1 MVSNKLRCVFE
12 SYISIQIFVIIGAQ
26 IAILGL
32 GIANV
37 GGFGKMW
44 RINKAM
50 GRIKLP
56 ESKFDFHSRHSFWNI
71 ILTPTLEWTLQMG
84 AAQMAIQRLKGLPNM
99 RQAMASLFLTGII
112 VVAITTLSMAVGLI
126 VTSSFA
132 GCDPLVTKAIADEN
146 QYLPFLA
153 LSLFSDY
160 PGLTGLFVA
169 AIFCAMLSSISS
181 GINAVANVIWDDF
194 LRQAAFFRNMPDRSA
209 SIVVR
214 LTSFLFGVIPI
225 AIAFAA
231 KGFGDN
237 VQKMGTVF
245 VAITTGAMNAI
256 FIGCYFVRRT
266 NANGLMVGSLFSVVI
281 VGWWVL
287 GGTIHTS
294 PVEKLVTFGT
304 DNCTDLA
311 QAMSD
316 GSLPSLIAE
325 AKEAANASKP
335 FPDVD
340 WSSFP
345 YYLYNLSYLW
355 YQLIGTV
362 VALVV
367 SVIFSLI
374 FDAVDRRKTK
384 ANGTTVS
391 SRVDNS
397 LIFSFDKLRTGLK
410 GSTSVGQKPKAKG
423 EEQYAEEETMM

>member
-1 MVSNKLRCVFE
+1 MPFHSEIALP
-12 SYISIQIFVIIGAQ
+12 QIFVIIGAQ
-26 IAILGL
+26 VAILCL
-32 GIANV
+32 GISDV
-37 GGFGKMW
+37 GGFGQMW
-44 RINKAM
+44 RINEAM

-56 ESKFDFHSRHSFWNI
+56 ETKFDFHSRHSFWNI
-71 ILTPTLEWTLQMG
+71 IITPTLEWTLQMG
-84 AAQMAIQRLKGLPNM
+84 AAQMAIQRLKSLPNM

-112 VVAITTLSMAVGLI
+112 VVAITTLSMAAGLI

-132 GCDPLVTKAIADEN
+132 GCDPLAAKTIADEN

-169 AIFCAMLSSISS
+169 AIFCATLSSISS

-194 LRQAAFFRNMPDRSA
+194 LLRAAVFRNMPDRSA

-214 LTSFLFGVIPI
+214 LTSFIFGIIPI

-266 NANGLMVGSLFSVVI
+266 NANGLMVGSLFSVLV

-287 GGTIHTS
+287 GGTIHS
-294 PVEKLVTFGT
+294 PPVDKLVTFGK
-304 DNCTDLA
+304 DNCADIA
-311 QAMSD
+311 GAMKD
-316 GSLPSLIAE
+316 GSLPGLIAE
-325 AKEAANASKP
+325 VAANASEP
-335 FPDVD
+335 VIDVD
-340 WSSFP
+340 WSLFP
-345 YYLYNLSYLW
+345 YYLYNMSYLW

-362 VALVV
+362 IALAV
-367 SVIFSLI
+367 SIIFSFV
-374 FDAVDRRKTK
+374 FDAIDGRKAKT
-384 ANGTTVS
+384 NGTTSVC
-391 SRVDNS
+391 VDNS
-397 LIFSFDKLRTGLK
+397 LIFSFSKLKNGLK
-410 GSTSVGQKPKAKG
+410 ASNCVSLRPKG
-423 EEQYAEEETMM
+423 ILECAEEVTTMM